1 MTPTFDKVHNK
12 FKLNGIS
19 FDRNGLK
26 ELAYSFIK
34 EGQPFER
41 IIGNFIADW
50 LDPNDY
56 VLCKTSGSTGKPKTI
71 RIEKQAMV
79 NSAIATGDFF
89 GLKPK
94 DKALLCLPAQ
104 AISGRMMLVR
114 AMIIGLELDAIKP
127 SKVLNVNPKKKY
139 TFCALTPMQL
149 ADNLPKINNI
159 KTIIVGGAPVSVK
172 LIESIKDSKVQF
184 FETYGMTETV
194 SHIAVK
200 QLNGFKSSKPDLT
213 FKTLPGVDISK
224 DERDCLVI
232 DAPRVSKQK
241 IVTNDIVK
249 ITDESSFEWLGRYDN
264 IINSG
269 GVKLYPEVI
278 ESKLQDVISERFFV
292 TSMPDDTLG
301 EKLVLVVESGD
312 KQFDQAIFK
321 VLDKYEVPKDIFFI
335 KNFVETLSGKIQR
348 EKTVVLLKQS

>member
-34 EGQPFER
+34 EGEPFER
-41 IIGNFIADW
+41 VIGNFIADW

-71 RIEKQAMV
+71 RIKKQAMV
-79 NSAIATGDFF
+79 NSAIATGDYF

-114 AMIIGLELDAIKP
+114 AMILGLELDAIKP
-127 SKVLNVNPKKKY
+127 SKVLNINPRKKY

-149 ADNLPKINNI
+149 ASNLRKIENI
-159 KTIIVGGAPVSVK
+159 KTVIVGGAPVPFK

-200 QLNGFKSSKPDLT
+200 QLNGFKSSRPDLT
-213 FKTLPGVDISK
+213 FKTLPGVSISK
-224 DERDCLVI
+224 DNRDCLVI
-232 DAPRVSKQK
+232 DAPMITDQK
-241 IVTNDIVK
+241 IETNDIVK
-249 ITDESSFEWLGRYDN
+249 LTDKGSFEWLGRYN
-264 IINSG
+264 NVINSG
-269 GVKLYPEVI
+269 GVKLHPEVI
-278 ESKLQDVISERFFV
+278 ETKLQAFISERFFV
-292 TSMPDDTLG
+292 TSLPDDIFG
-301 EKLVLVVESGD
+301 EKLVLVVESDD

-335 KNFVETLSGKIQR
+335 KNFVETHSGKIQR
-348 EKTVVLLKQS
+348 EKTKVSLKQS